1 MHIEVKDIIENGDG
15 SATLELDMGPDAV
28 AKLLSFAVIHAIK
41 NGIIMNKNQT
51 EDTEDYVNSLQLE
64 LDL

>member
-28 AKLLSFAVIHAIK
+28 KALLSFAVIEAIK
-41 NGIIMNKNQT
+41 IGISMHKNQ
-51 EDTEDYVNSLQLE
+51 TEDYVNSLQLE